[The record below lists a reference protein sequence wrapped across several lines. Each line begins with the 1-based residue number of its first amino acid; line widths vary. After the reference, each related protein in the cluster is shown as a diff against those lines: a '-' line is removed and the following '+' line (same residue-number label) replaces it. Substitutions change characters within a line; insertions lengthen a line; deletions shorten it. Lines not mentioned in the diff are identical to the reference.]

1 MYCINVF
8 DTAYAVSQS
17 GYSIDSQTSYSTDCN
32 YRFGC
37 MDPLACNYNSTAS
50 IDTVIGGSCS
60 YNVDTIFPAVDVF
73 EVYVWPFNGMPITT
87 SGTHSH
93 TILAASGCI
102 GTGFIDVTIRNI
114 AHSYDTTNT
123 LICNSTIWNNLLIDV
138 SGDYDYTFLNG
149 AANGCDSVAHLHA
162 IIEYSN
168 TGSST
173 VTYDSFIWDGTIYTS
188 STIDSKTYTN
198 SGMIQYIH

>member
-32 YRFGC
+32 AAFGC

-60 YNVDTIFPAVDVF
+60 FNVDTIFPAVDVC

-87 SGTHSH
+87 SGTHS
-93 TILAASGCI
+93 
-102 GTGFIDVTIRNI
+102 
-114 AHSYDTTNT
+114 Y
-123 LICNSTIWNNLLIDV
+123 
-138 SGDYDYTFLNG
+138 
-149 AANGCDSVAHLHA
+149 
-162 IIEYSN
+162 
-168 TGSST
+168 
-173 VTYDSFIWDGTIYTS
+173 YTS
-188 STIDSKTYTN
+188 N
-198 SGMIQYIH
+198 QWM